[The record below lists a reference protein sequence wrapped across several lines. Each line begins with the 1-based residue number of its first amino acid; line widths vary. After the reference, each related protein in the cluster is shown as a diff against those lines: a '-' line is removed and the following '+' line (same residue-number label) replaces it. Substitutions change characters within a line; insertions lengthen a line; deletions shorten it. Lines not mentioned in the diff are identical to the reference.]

1 MLQLQQLP
9 DLAYI
14 KKIIKKGAIIMKKDL
29 YFEEL
34 EEQEELGDVQ
44 DFIAAASPLV
54 AAGLTLATAVVF
66 T

>member
-1 MLQLQQLP
+1 MLQLQQPP
-9 DLAYI
+9 DLTYI
-14 KKIIKKGAIIMKKDL
+14 KKIMKKGAIIMKKDL

-44 DFIAAASPLV
+44 DFIAAATPLV
-54 AAGLTLATAVVF
+54 VAGLTLAGTVVF